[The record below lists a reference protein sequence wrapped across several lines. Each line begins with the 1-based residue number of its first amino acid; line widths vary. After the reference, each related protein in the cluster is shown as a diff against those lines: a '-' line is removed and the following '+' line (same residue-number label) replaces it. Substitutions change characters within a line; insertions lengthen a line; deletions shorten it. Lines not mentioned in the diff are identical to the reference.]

1 MITEALPKNR
11 LNINV
16 NETEFYIYWYRMINT
31 VFSAEEGWGIL
42 MREAIKMQQ
51 NYFFFDFHQFEAIG
65 IKIKL
70 RNNDWPFLIAVYP
83 SPNCHVECLGELEK
97 I

>member
-1 MITEALPKNR
+1 MGHINERSDKNATK
-11 LNINV
+11 L
-16 NETEFYIYWYRMINT
+16 F
-31 VFSAEEGWGIL
+31 
-42 MREAIKMQQ
+42 
-51 NYFFFDFHQFEAIG
+51 FFFDFHQIEAIG